1 MRYRWIRREA
11 NLDYVF
17 SAAEHFFNSQEFCKI
32 SRVDKVRRELIVQ
45 VCPHGERTV
54 AVYVRVYN
62 RPDGFEISFSA
73 EKAILF
79 GKMGF
84 LSTMFGTG
92 IFIKDKLRVM
102 NIIDRLEERF
112 WLYMNDV
119 VSAL

>member
-1 MRYRWIRREA
+1 MRYRWIRKEA
-11 NLDYVF
+11 NLDHVF
-17 SAAEHFFNSQEFCKI
+17 SDIERFFNSQEFCRI
-32 SRVDKVRRELIVQ
+32 SKVDKVRRELTVQ
-45 VCPHGERTV
+45 VCPRGERSV
-54 AVYVRVYN
+54 AIYVRVYN
-62 RPDGFEISFSA
+62 RPDGFEVSFSA

-92 IFIKDKLRVM
+92 VFIKDKLRVVS
-102 NIIDRLEERF
+102 IIDKLEERF